1 MFSRCILIKEVK
13 MNLEKAYE
21 AGKKAIRYAVM
32 SGVLASA
39 LCSGPCSYLPLKGEE
54 TNLSKFE
61 KNTQSQ
67 LEKTLKE

>member
-1 MFSRCILIKEVK
+1 

-21 AGKKAIRYAVM
+21 TGKKAIMYVVV
-32 SGVLASA
+32 SGVLASV
-39 LCSGPCSYLPLKGEE
+39 LYSGSCSYLPLKGEE

-61 KNTQSQ
+61 KNTESQ